1 MIRTIVR
8 VAALL
13 STLAS
18 ASASAQDF
26 KVTLLG
32 IGSPFPDPN
41 RFSAATLVE
50 AGQEK
55 LLFGVGRGAT
65 IRLNQIG
72 VPTALSI
79 RFSSRIFIP
88 ITPVVCR
95 TFGSLAGFSVIT
107 GIENHRAEG
116 NRVAHAEGRHTHP
129 LSRRQES
136 DRGHCDRALRV
147 RYPTEPST
155 NVTASKSLLSRL
167 TMACSSSRLTAIAL
181 TMTADRSSFPETRGL
196 ARI

>member
-50 AGQEK
+50 AGQEEPF
-55 LLFGVGRGAT
+55 FGVGRSAT
-65 IRLNQIG
+65 IRLIHGPADGAINPVFITHFHSDHTSG
-72 VPTALSI
+72 LPDLWLTRSI
-79 RFSSRIFIP
+79 RRP
-88 ITPVVCR
+88 ITGDGKSSGRREPRRSCR
-95 TFGSLAGFSVIT
+95 
-107 GIENHRAEG
+107 
-116 NRVAHAEGRHTHP
+116 
-129 LSRRQES
+129 
-136 DRGHCDRALRV
+136 
-147 RYPTEPST
+147 
-155 NVTASKSLLSRL
+155 
-167 TMACSSSRLTAIAL
+167 SSSGPTGTTYASAIS
-181 TMTADRSSFPETRGL
+181 T
-196 ARI
+196 

>member
-18 ASASAQDF
+18 ASASAQEF

-41 RFSAATLVE
+41 RFSAATVVL

-95 TFGSLAGFSVIT
+95 TFGSLAGFVIT

-116 NRVAHAEGRHTHP
+116 NRVALQNLERAYWDDIRIRYLDEKNPMEGIAIAPSEFDT
-129 LSRRQES
+129 RR
-136 DRGHCDRALRV
+136 
-147 RYPTEPST
+147 
-155 NVTASKSLLSRL
+155 SRL
-167 TMACSSSRLTAIAL
+167 RT
-181 TMTADRSSFPETRGL
+181 
-196 ARI
+196 

>member
-72 VPTALSI
+72 VPMALSI

-107 GIENHRAEG
+107 GIANHRAEG
-116 NRVAHAEGRHTHP
+116 NRVAHAESRGGLLGRHTHP
-129 LSRRQES
+129 LCRRKES
-136 DRGHCDRALRV
+136 DGGH
-147 RYPTEPST
+147 
-155 NVTASKSLLSRL
+155 
-167 TMACSSSRLTAIAL
+167 
-181 TMTADRSSFPETRGL
+181 
-196 ARI
+196 